1 MARAVNRLSAR
12 GVEALSKPGRHADG
26 AGLYLVVDR
35 SGAKRW
41 VFLFR
46 WQGRL
51 KEMGL
56 GSTRAV
62 SLSKAREAAA
72 KAREMVAAGRNPI
85 EARRAASTKVP
96 TFAEMAETL
105 IESISH
111 GLRNAKHIA
120 QWRMTLSVERD
131 KTTGELL
138 EAGYCLKLR
147 SRAVSD
153 IETSHVLETLQP
165 IWTTK
170 PETASRVRGRIERVL
185 DAAKAKGFRTGENPA
200 RWRGHLDTLLSRRK
214 RLQRGHHDALPYTD
228 VPAFIADLRQ
238 REAIAALMLEFTIL
252 CVSRTG
258 EVTGARWPEVN
269 METKVWTVPAAR
281 MKAGK
286 EHRVPLGPRALE
298 ILSMLE
304 AFRTTGDYIFPGMK
318 KGRPLSN
325 MAMLMLMQKRM
336 ERPDIT
342 VHGFRSSFR
351 DWAGECTSFP
361 REVAEAALAHT
372 VGDEVERAYR
382 RGDALE
388 KRRKLM
394 LAWEGFVGSAVK
406 GAGSN
411 VIAPARWKAK

>member
-1 MARAVNRLSAR
+1 MARAVNKLSAR
-12 GVEALSKPGRHADG
+12 GVDALSRPGRHADG
-26 AGLYLVVDR
+26 GGLYLVVDK

-46 WQGRL
+46 WQGKL

-56 GSTRAV
+56 GSTLAV
-62 SLSKAREAAA
+62 SLANAREAAA
-72 KAREMVAAGRNPI
+72 EARKLVAAGRNPI
-85 EARRAASTKVP
+85 EERRAAVAHVP
-96 TFAEMAETL
+96 TFAEMAEAV

-131 KTTGELL
+131 SEGQLVDS
-138 EAGYCLKLR
+138 GYCLKLR
-147 SRAVSD
+147 KKPVSEVTTADVLAV
-153 IETSHVLETLQP
+153 LQP

-170 PETASRVRGRIERVL
+170 AETASRIRGRIERVL
-185 DAAKAKGFRTGENPA
+185 DAAKAKGLRSGENPA
-200 RWRGHLDTLLSRRK
+200 RWRGHLDTLLARRHK
-214 RLQRGHHDALPYTD
+214 LQHGHHDALPYPE
-228 VPAFIADLRQ
+228 VPAFIAELRK
-238 REAIAALMLEFTIL
+238 REAVAALMLEFTIL
-252 CVSRTG
+252 CASRTG
-258 EVTGARWPEVN
+258 EVVGAKWSEIDRKA
-269 METKVWTVPAAR
+269 KVWTVPASR
-281 MKAGK
+281 MKASK

-298 ILSMLE
+298 ILSIL
-304 AFRTTGDYIFPGMK
+304 AKLRTTGDYLFPSAK

-325 MAMLMLMQKRM
+325 MAMLALLQRRM
-336 ERPDIT
+336 DRPDIT

-394 LAWEGFVGSAVK
+394 LAWEGFMGSAVK

-411 VIAPARWKAK
+411 VVAPARWKAR